1 MKTDMLKITP
11 ISQDNAKLEDFEL
24 FWSIYPRKVAK
35 LEAKRAWEQTR
46 KIRPQIEELLGA
58 VRRLGLSTETIQ
70 FCPHPATWLRRGQWL
85 DE

>member
-1 MKTDMLKITP
+1 MKTNMLKITP

-35 LEAKRAWEQTR
+35 LEAKRAWEQTK
-46 KIRPQIEELLGA
+46 KIRPPIEELLGA
-58 VRRLGLSTETIQ
+58 VRRLCTGCENLQ
-70 FCPHPATWLRRGQWL
+70 FCPHASTWLRRGQWL